1 MEECGGNVGDVGGDW
16 DGECVVMWEGWCVCG
31 GVCVGMGCQSS
42 GRVVVFGSVHCIGR
56 GDRWRNVR
64 IGC

>member
-1 MEECGGNVGDVGGDW
+1 MSGS
-16 DGECVVMWEGWCVCG
+16 
-31 GVCVGMGCQSS
+31 VCVWMGCRSS

-56 GDRWRNVR
+56 GDRWSNVR